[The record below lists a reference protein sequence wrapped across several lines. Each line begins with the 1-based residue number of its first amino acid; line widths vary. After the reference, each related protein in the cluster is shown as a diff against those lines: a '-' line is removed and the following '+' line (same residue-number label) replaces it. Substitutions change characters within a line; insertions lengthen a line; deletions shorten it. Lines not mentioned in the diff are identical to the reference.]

1 MAALA
6 AYGGVM
12 GRIKSALELALERT
26 ESVKGDKDSVSN
38 YEAKQRGKR
47 LANAFLE
54 DSGLSLA
61 VEIKKAGPAQAEALR
76 EGVFEVLLSQ
86 VSLPLSVEDM
96 TRIDRVGKGLA
107 ALISHPQF
115 ARMYG
120 QFTQALSQYFNEA
133 DQFDQAIK
141 QQYAPKLRQKEEELA
156 RRLGQQVRLDPFQD
170 PEFVAFYN
178 QNMKVLKDKYQ
189 SLADQVREQARLAFG
204 Q

>member
-1 MAALA
+1 
-6 AYGGVM
+6 M

-26 ESVKGDKDSVSN
+26 ESVKGDRDSVSN

-54 DSGLSLA
+54 DPDLSLA
-61 VEIKKAGPAQAEALR
+61 GEIKKAGPAQAEALR
-76 EGVFEVLLSQ
+76 QGIFEVLISQ
-86 VSLPLSVEDM
+86 VSLPLSGEDM
-96 TRIDRVGKGLA
+96 ARVERVGKGLA

-115 ARMYG
+115 GRLYG
-120 QFTQALSQYFNEA
+120 QFTQALSQYLDEA
-133 DQFDQAIK
+133 ERFDQAIK

-178 QNMKVLKDKYQ
+178 QNMKLLKDKYQ
-189 SLADQVREQARLAFG
+189 SLADQVREQARLAFDG
-204 Q
+204 G

>member
-1 MAALA
+1 
-6 AYGGVM
+6 M

-54 DSGLSLA
+54 DSDLSLA
-61 VEIKKAGPAQAEALR
+61 VEIKQADPAQAEALR

-86 VSLPLSVEDM
+86 VSLPLSAEDL

-107 ALISHPQF
+107 VLVSHPQF
-115 ARMYG
+115 VRMYG
-120 QFTQALSQYFNEA
+120 QFTQALSQYFDEA

-189 SLADQVREQARLAFG
+189 SLADQVREQARSLLRFAHKTA
-204 Q
+204 